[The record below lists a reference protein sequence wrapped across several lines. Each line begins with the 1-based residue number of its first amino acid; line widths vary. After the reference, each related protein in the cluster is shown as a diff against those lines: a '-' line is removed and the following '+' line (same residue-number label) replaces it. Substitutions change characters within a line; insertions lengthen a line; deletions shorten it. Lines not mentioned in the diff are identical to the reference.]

1 MSSLQF
7 VCFVILLLLPSWLGL
22 ILPTA
27 DTQAVARPGCQT
39 QCGHVQIPFPFGIQS
54 GCYLHK
60 WYEII
65 CYTTNHT
72 LPKPYLSHVQLEVD
86 NISVETSTLVLKF
99 PTISNCHQ
107 SINQQVNLGGSP
119 FFLSS
124 SGNRLTAVGC
134 GSLALMSLK
143 SSAVGGC
150 MSFCD
155 RHTRPGD
162 LRNITCIGISC
173 CQTNI
178 PSHVQVFNATL
189 SYVKNDTIRRKGDNP
204 ECTKFAYLVDI
215 NWFKSAN
222 MSPYAVGNQRHVPV
236 MLDWKV
242 DRESYTLIQNTILMG
257 SHSSYLCKSLNI
269 TPKSST
275 RPMHLVY
282 CSCKLGFQGNPY
294 LEQGCQGKI
303 NYAAGTLLGF
313 GLLFPITCLWLLF
326 KASRRWKKR
335 KRKEKFFKRNGG
347 LLLQK
352 QLACG
357 EANVEKMIKMFSS
370 RELEKATDH
379 YNINRLLGQG
389 SQGTVY
395 KGMLGDGRIVAVK
408 KSKLV
413 QDHEGK
419 LKQFI
424 NEVVILSQISHR
436 NVVKLLGCCLETQ
449 VPLLVYEFIP
459 NGTLFHYLHDRRP
472 VEQQLILTW
481 KARLRIATEVA
492 GALSYLHS
500 AASTPVYHRDIKST
514 NILLDGEC
522 RAKIADFGISRTIN
536 IDQTHLTTKVQGTFG
551 YLDPEYYQSSQFTEK
566 SDVYSFGVV
575 LVELLTRKRAVS
587 CSIESGEVRSLVG
600 RFIVEMER
608 NHVLEMIDR
617 ELKMEAKTEEI
628 LIVAE
633 LAKKCLRLT
642 GKERPSMKQVTTALE
657 SINKFQLLD

>member
-236 MLDWKV
+236 MLDW
-242 DRESYTLIQNTILMG
+242 DFFNFLD
-257 SHSSYLCKSLNI
+257 
-269 TPKSST
+269 
-275 RPMHLVY
+275 
-282 CSCKLGFQGNPY
+282 
-294 LEQGCQGKI
+294 
-303 NYAAGTLLGF
+303 AAGTLLGF

-481 KARLRIATEVA
+481 KARLRIATE
-492 GALSYLHS
+492 
-500 AASTPVYHRDIKST
+500 
-514 NILLDGEC
+514 EC

>member
-1 MSSLQF
+1 M
-7 VCFVILLLLPSWLGL
+7 
-22 ILPTA
+22 
-27 DTQAVARPGCQT
+27 
-39 QCGHVQIPFPFGIQS
+39 
-54 GCYLHK
+54 
-60 WYEII
+60 
-65 CYTTNHT
+65 
-72 LPKPYLSHVQLEVD
+72 
-86 NISVETSTLVLKF
+86 
-99 PTISNCHQ
+99 
-107 SINQQVNLGGSP
+107 
-119 FFLSS
+119 
-124 SGNRLTAVGC
+124 
-134 GSLALMSLK
+134 
-143 SSAVGGC
+143 
-150 MSFCD
+150 
-155 RHTRPGD
+155 
-162 LRNITCIGISC
+162 
-173 CQTNI
+173 
-178 PSHVQVFNATL
+178 
-189 SYVKNDTIRRKGDNP
+189 
-204 ECTKFAYLVDI
+204 
-215 NWFKSAN
+215 
-222 MSPYAVGNQRHVPV
+222 
-236 MLDWKV
+236 
-242 DRESYTLIQNTILMG
+242 
-257 SHSSYLCKSLNI
+257 
-269 TPKSST
+269 
-275 RPMHLVY
+275 
-282 CSCKLGFQGNPY
+282 
-294 LEQGCQGKI
+294 
-303 NYAAGTLLGF
+303 
-313 GLLFPITCLWLLF
+313 
-326 KASRRWKKR
+326 
-335 KRKEKFFKRNGG
+335 
-347 LLLQK
+347 QK

-436 NVVKLLGCCLETQ
+436 NVVK
-449 VPLLVYEFIP
+449 
-459 NGTLFHYLHDRRP
+459 RP

>member
-1 MSSLQF
+1 M
-7 VCFVILLLLPSWLGL
+7 
-22 ILPTA
+22 
-27 DTQAVARPGCQT
+27 
-39 QCGHVQIPFPFGIQS
+39 
-54 GCYLHK
+54 
-60 WYEII
+60 
-65 CYTTNHT
+65 
-72 LPKPYLSHVQLEVD
+72 
-86 NISVETSTLVLKF
+86 
-99 PTISNCHQ
+99 
-107 SINQQVNLGGSP
+107 
-119 FFLSS
+119 
-124 SGNRLTAVGC
+124 
-134 GSLALMSLK
+134 
-143 SSAVGGC
+143 
-150 MSFCD
+150 
-155 RHTRPGD
+155 
-162 LRNITCIGISC
+162 
-173 CQTNI
+173 
-178 PSHVQVFNATL
+178 
-189 SYVKNDTIRRKGDNP
+189 
-204 ECTKFAYLVDI
+204 
-215 NWFKSAN
+215 
-222 MSPYAVGNQRHVPV
+222 
-236 MLDWKV
+236 
-242 DRESYTLIQNTILMG
+242 
-257 SHSSYLCKSLNI
+257 
-269 TPKSST
+269 
-275 RPMHLVY
+275 
-282 CSCKLGFQGNPY
+282 
-294 LEQGCQGKI
+294 
-303 NYAAGTLLGF
+303 GF

-395 KGMLGDGRIVAVK
+395 KGMLGD
-408 KSKLV
+408 
-413 QDHEGK
+413 EGK

-575 LVELLTRKRAVS
+575 L
-587 CSIESGEVRSLVG
+587 EVRSLVG

>member
-1 MSSLQF
+1 
-7 VCFVILLLLPSWLGL
+7 
-22 ILPTA
+22 
-27 DTQAVARPGCQT
+27 
-39 QCGHVQIPFPFGIQS
+39 
-54 GCYLHK
+54 
-60 WYEII
+60 
-65 CYTTNHT
+65 
-72 LPKPYLSHVQLEVD
+72 
-86 NISVETSTLVLKF
+86 
-99 PTISNCHQ
+99 
-107 SINQQVNLGGSP
+107 
-119 FFLSS
+119 
-124 SGNRLTAVGC
+124 
-134 GSLALMSLK
+134 
-143 SSAVGGC
+143 
-150 MSFCD
+150 
-155 RHTRPGD
+155 
-162 LRNITCIGISC
+162 
-173 CQTNI
+173 
-178 PSHVQVFNATL
+178 
-189 SYVKNDTIRRKGDNP
+189 
-204 ECTKFAYLVDI
+204 
-215 NWFKSAN
+215 

-294 LEQGCQGKI
+294 LEQGCQ
-303 NYAAGTLLGF
+303 GTLLGF

>member
-1 MSSLQF
+1 
-7 VCFVILLLLPSWLGL
+7 
-22 ILPTA
+22 
-27 DTQAVARPGCQT
+27 
-39 QCGHVQIPFPFGIQS
+39 
-54 GCYLHK
+54 
-60 WYEII
+60 
-65 CYTTNHT
+65 
-72 LPKPYLSHVQLEVD
+72 
-86 NISVETSTLVLKF
+86 
-99 PTISNCHQ
+99 
-107 SINQQVNLGGSP
+107 
-119 FFLSS
+119 
-124 SGNRLTAVGC
+124 
-134 GSLALMSLK
+134 
-143 SSAVGGC
+143 
-150 MSFCD
+150 
-155 RHTRPGD
+155 
-162 LRNITCIGISC
+162 
-173 CQTNI
+173 
-178 PSHVQVFNATL
+178 
-189 SYVKNDTIRRKGDNP
+189 
-204 ECTKFAYLVDI
+204 
-215 NWFKSAN
+215 
-222 MSPYAVGNQRHVPV
+222 
-236 MLDWKV
+236 
-242 DRESYTLIQNTILMG
+242 
-257 SHSSYLCKSLNI
+257 
-269 TPKSST
+269 
-275 RPMHLVY
+275 
-282 CSCKLGFQGNPY
+282 
-294 LEQGCQGKI
+294 
-303 NYAAGTLLGF
+303 GTLLGF

-389 SQGTVY
+389 SQGTV
-395 KGMLGDGRIVAVK
+395 RIVAVK

-500 AASTPVYHRDIKST
+500 AASTPVYHRDIK
-514 NILLDGEC
+514 
-522 RAKIADFGISRTIN
+522 AKIADFGISRTIN
-536 IDQTHLTTKVQGTFG
+536 IDQTHLTTKVQ
-551 YLDPEYYQSSQFTEK
+551 EYYQSSQFTEK